1 MWSRNSNSGYLSKE
15 NGNTNLKRH
24 MYPIFIVPLF
34 TRAKI
39 WEQPNYQIDEWIKKV
54 WCVCVCVC
62 VCMYAQPFCC
72 VQLCNSIDSSPP
84 GSSDHG
90 IVQARKL
97 AAISYSMASSR
108 PKN

>member
-24 MYPIFIVPLF
+24 MYRIFIVPLF

-62 VCMYAQPFCC
+62 VCMYALLCPTLQLHRLQPTR
-72 VQLCNSIDSSPP
+72 L
-84 GSSDHG
+84 
-90 IVQARKL
+90 L
-97 AAISYSMASSR
+97 
-108 PKN
+108 